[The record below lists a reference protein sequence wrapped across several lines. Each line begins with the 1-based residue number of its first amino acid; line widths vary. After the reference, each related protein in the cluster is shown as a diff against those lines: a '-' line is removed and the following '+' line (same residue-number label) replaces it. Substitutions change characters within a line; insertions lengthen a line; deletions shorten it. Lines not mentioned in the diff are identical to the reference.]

1 MDLQYL
7 RRLVK
12 IFDESKA
19 TELLLEEDGL
29 KLKLA
34 KKDKNTI
41 HIAPQ
46 HTVDNAI
53 PQLPNLASQK
63 VNNFELDNVH
73 SQNETLIN
81 KNIENTT
88 SSITDEESKYHKIYS
103 PLVGTFYRAPSP
115 DSEPF
120 VQIGS
125 HINPGSTLCIIEA
138 MKLMNELESDISGT
152 IIKILQ
158 EDGQPVEYNQLLFLI
173 KPD

>member
-41 HIAPQ
+41 HITPQ
-46 HTVDNAI
+46 HTGDNII
-53 PQLPNLASQK
+53 PQVTNFSSQK
-63 VNNFELDNVH
+63 ENYIEQVNFQ
-73 SQNETLIN
+73 SQSEPLIN
-81 KNIENTT
+81 INKETNL
-88 SSITDEESKYHKIYS
+88 SISDEESKYHKIYS

-125 HINPGSTLCIIEA
+125 HVNPGSTLCIIEA

-152 IIKILQ
+152 VIKILQ
-158 EDGQPVEYNQLLFLI
+158 ENGQPVEYNQLLFLI